1 MKIRLFH
8 SYKLTCYIY
17 SRILFSH
24 KKNKIMP
31 FAAIWMKLEIII
43 LCEVIQKKKD
53 KYHMIAL
60 LCEI

>member
-1 MKIRLFH
+1 
-8 SYKLTCYIY
+8 
-17 SRILFSH
+17 
-24 KKNKIMP
+24 MP

-43 LCEVIQKKKD
+43 LCEVIQKKED